1 MADKNNAMRLFRILE
16 ILQKH
21 SDKDHPLSQ
30 QDIIRMLWDKYEIH
44 ADRKTIKNN
53 IVNLEEMGFDIN
65 YAEADRAKG
74 TKKENTVTSHYYMN
88 NEFDDSELRLLIDSV
103 LFSPNISPCQ
113 SKQLIEKLQNQ
124 SSEYFKSHTK
134 HIACMPSRKSENKQ
148 LFHTI
153 DIIDE
158 AISAK
163 KKVTFKHLYYG
174 TDLKLHVARAYNVRT
189 KGPGSEIRWR
199 VSPYQIAMSEGKY
212 YLICTHVH
220 DKIIHI
226 PLDEIID
233 VEILEE
239 KAQPFNTLIGS
250 NGQPLNLKEYMNE
263 HIFMSSGVPVRARLR
278 ILNELVF
285 HVMTDTFGKDITVI
299 NPDSKGRIDVEVKAP
314 RDAIFQ
320 FAMMHMGAV
329 LVVEPDEIAADIMN
343 IIERNYR
350 RYKRLQRENNSDT
363 NQ

>member
-65 YAEADRAKG
+65 YAEADRSKG

-103 LFSPNISPCQ
+103 LYSPNISPCQ

-124 SSEYFKSHTK
+124 SSGYFKSHTK

-278 ILNELVF
+278 LVNDLVF
-285 HVMTDTFGKDITVI
+285 STVTDTFGKNVTVL
-299 NPDSKGRIDVEVKAP
+299 NPDSQHQIDIEVKAP
-314 RDAIFQ
+314 KSAIYQ
-320 FAMMHMGAV
+320 FAMKNMWGV
-329 LVVEPDEIAADIMN
+329 TVIEPDEIAKDIKKTLA
-343 IIERNYR
+343 IAFKNY
-350 RYKRLQRENNSDT
+350 KAIDDQKNKSEE
-363 NQ
+363 

>member
-53 IVNLEEMGFDIN
+53 IVNLEDMGFDIN
-65 YAEADRAKG
+65 YAEADRSKG

-103 LFSPNISPCQ
+103 FFSPNISPCQ

-158 AISAK
+158 AISDK

-174 TDLKLHVARAYNVRT
+174 TDLKLHIARAYNVRT
-189 KGPGSEIRWR
+189 KGPDSEIKWR
-199 VSPYQIAMSEGKY
+199 VSPYQMAMSDGKY
-212 YLICTHVH
+212 YLICSLVH

-239 KAQPFNTLIGS
+239 KVQPFNTLIGS

-278 ILNELVF
+278 LVNNLVF
-285 HVMTDTFGKDITVI
+285 HTVTDTFGKNVTVL
-299 NPDSKGRIDVEVKAP
+299 NPDSQHQIDVEVKAP
-314 RDAIFQ
+314 KSAIYQ
-320 FAMMHMGAV
+320 FAMKNMLGV
-329 LVVEPDEIAADIMN
+329 TVIEPDEIAKDIMKMLA
-343 IIERNYR
+343 IAFKNY
-350 RYKRLQRENNSDT
+350 KSIDDQKNKSEE
-363 NQ
+363 

>member
-1 MADKNNAMRLFRILE
+1 MADNNNARRLFCILE
-16 ILQKH
+16 ILKKYT
-21 SDKDHPLSQ
+21 DVDHTLSQ
-30 QDIIRMLWDKYEIH
+30 QEIIRMLWDLYEIK
-44 ADRKTIKNN
+44 ADRKTIKSN
-53 IVNLEEMGFDIN
+53 ILTLGKLGFDIN
-65 YAEADRAKG
+65 YAEDKRAEG
-74 TKKENTVTSHYYMN
+74 TKKENTITSKYYMN

-103 LFSPNISPCQ
+103 LYSPNISASQ
-113 SKQLIEKLQNQ
+113 SRQLIEKLQNQ
-124 SSEYFKSHTK
+124 SNEYFKSHTK
-134 HIACMPSRKSENKQ
+134 HIACMPSRKSDNKQ

-212 YLICTHVH
+212 YLICTQVH

-233 VEILEE
+233 IDILEE

-250 NGQPLNLKEYMNE
+250 NGQPLNLKEYINE

-278 ILNELVF
+278 LVNNLVF
-285 HVMTDTFGKDITVI
+285 RTVTDTFGKNVTVL
-299 NPDSKGRIDVEVKAP
+299 NPDSQHQIDIEVKAP
-314 RDAIFQ
+314 KSAICQ
-320 FAMMHMGAV
+320 FAMQNLWGVTV
-329 LVVEPDEIAADIMN
+329 LEPDEIADSIRKTIGIACKN
-343 IIERNYR
+343 YIEIR
-350 RYKRLQRENNSDT
+350 K
-363 NQ
+363 